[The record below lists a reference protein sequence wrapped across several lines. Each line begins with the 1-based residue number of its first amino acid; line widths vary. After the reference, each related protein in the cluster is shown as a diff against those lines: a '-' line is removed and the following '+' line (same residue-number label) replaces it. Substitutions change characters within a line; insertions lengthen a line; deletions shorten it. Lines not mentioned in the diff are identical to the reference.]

1 MVRRKIILGAV
12 ICLLTA
18 AFVGQTLSQTPG
30 SNPQRDPAYY
40 ERLRNMT
47 PAQRQREF
55 ERRRRQSQIETQ
67 QWLKQRTKE
76 REQNRGQRQRDS
88 KKRQE
93 EAIKQALGATDE
105 QWKVIKPK
113 LEKVKNLTDYSISLI
128 SFGSSSGSGE
138 SSTRNQRGTGG
149 YVGRGSGGTNTSRIP
164 PEPNNKETF
173 SSKHGWKL
181 LKPSDRK
188 AASKL
193 TKAERLSEEI
203 LELIEDKNSRPEE
216 IEQKMETL
224 RKIRQEANK
233 QLSKARQELRE
244 VLTFRQEATLIMMR
258 ELY

>member
-1 MVRRKIILGAV
+1 
-12 ICLLTA
+12 
-18 AFVGQTLSQTPG
+18 
-30 SNPQRDPAYY
+30 
-40 ERLRNMT
+40 
-47 PAQRQREF
+47 
-55 ERRRRQSQIETQ
+55 
-67 QWLKQRTKE
+67 
-76 REQNRGQRQRDS
+76 
-88 KKRQE
+88 
-93 EAIKQALGATDE
+93 
-105 QWKVIKPK
+105 
-113 LEKVKNLTDYSISLI
+113 
-128 SFGSSSGSGE
+128 
-138 SSTRNQRGTGG
+138 
-149 YVGRGSGGTNTSRIP
+149 
-164 PEPNNKETF
+164 
-173 SSKHGWKL
+173 